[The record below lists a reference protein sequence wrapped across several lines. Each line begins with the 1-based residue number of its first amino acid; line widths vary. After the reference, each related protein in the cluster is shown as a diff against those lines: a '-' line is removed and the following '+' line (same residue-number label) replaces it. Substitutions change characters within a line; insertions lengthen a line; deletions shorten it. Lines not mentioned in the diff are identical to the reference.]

1 MGDDD
6 VFEEDRP
13 SPAKKGTSHLAT
25 DTSTVTGVL
34 LAPLCYMDE
43 DSDLD
48 CCPTPL
54 SEKTEPLSPYSLS
67 GDICRWVTVWMVRS
81 TPFL

>member
-1 MGDDD
+1 M
-6 VFEEDRP
+6 FEEDQASAAP
-13 SPAKKGTSHLAT
+13 KGTGQVANP
-25 DTSTVTGVL
+25 DTVTVAGPGGH

-54 SEKTEPLSPYSLS
+54 SEKTGPLSPYSLS
-67 GDICRWVTVWMVRS
+67 GDCCRWVTVWMV
-81 TPFL
+81 